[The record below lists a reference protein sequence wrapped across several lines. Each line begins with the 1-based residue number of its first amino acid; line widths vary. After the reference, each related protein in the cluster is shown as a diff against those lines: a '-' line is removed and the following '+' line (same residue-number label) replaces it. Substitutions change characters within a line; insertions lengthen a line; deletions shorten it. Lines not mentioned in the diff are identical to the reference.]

1 MRLIFLAIT
10 LIFATALSAQDTSI
24 NSGEN
29 IGENSGENS
38 GRTLRRLDTFDD
50 GRGWEAV
57 GRLDI
62 GGRGSCTGT
71 LISPK
76 LVLTAAHCLYDQDTK
91 ARIDH
96 SKIQFLAG
104 WRNGRASAYRWVK
117 RAVVHPEYVYEAE
130 TAAERVRNDVAL
142 LELEHPIMKT
152 GVVPFQTDHSPR
164 KGQHIGVV
172 SYARGRNDAPSLQQ
186 DCDVIARQQGVLVM
200 SCDVDFG
207 ASGAPVFSFEEGVP
221 RIVSVVSA
229 MAEVDGRKVSLGT
242 RLEQPLEELKKALAS
257 GIGVYQD
264 PAPEMFSS
272 NVRRDIGAK
281 FAKP

>member
-1 MRLIFLAIT
+1 LRIVFLAIT
-10 LIFATALSAQDTSI
+10 LVIATSLSAQDTDR
-24 NSGEN
+24 N
-29 IGENSGENS
+29 
-38 GRTLRRLDTFDD
+38 LQRLDTFDD

-76 LVLTAAHCLYDQDTK
+76 LVLTAAHCLYDQTSK

-96 SKIQFLAG
+96 RKIQFLAG

-117 RAVVHPEYVYEAE
+117 RAVVHPDYVYEAD

-142 LELEHPIMKT
+142 LELDQPILKT
-152 GVVPFQTDHSPR
+152 GVVPFKIDHSPR

-172 SYARGRNDAPSLQQ
+172 SYARGRNDAPSLQR

-200 SCDVDFG
+200 SCDVDYG
-207 ASGAPVFSFEEGVP
+207 ASGAPVFSFEEDEP

-242 RLEQPLEELKKALAS
+242 RLEQPLEDLKQALAS
-257 GIGVYQD
+257 GIGIYQD
-264 PAPEMFSS
+264 PAPVISSS
-272 NVRRDIGAK
+272 NIRRDIGAK